1 MDIDAAH
8 KALRVVMPMLSTY
21 QDWIVL
27 GMLVLPLIVIAWAL
41 TWRVLIEAERNRHER
56 YRRFYSVMEQL
67 SRSDAETAA
76 KMAAAY
82 ELRNYREY
90 ADIVA
95 KVFVDGRMRHDTTAA
110 LKQELAE
117 TLKHIERAKTH

>member
-1 MDIDAAH
+1 MWM
-8 KALRVVMPMLSTY
+8 LLSTY
-21 QDWIVL
+21 QEWIVWGL
-27 GMLVLPLIVIAWAL
+27 IVLPLVVIAWAL

-67 SRSDAETAA
+67 SRSDSETAA

-82 ELRNYREY
+82 ELRNYKEY

-95 KVFVDGRMRHDTTAA
+95 KVFVDGRMRQDTTAA
-110 LKQELAE
+110 LKQELAA
-117 TLKHIERAKTH
+117 TLKAIERSKTQ

>member
-1 MDIDAAH
+1 MRCGAP
-8 KALRVVMPMLSTY
+8 RVVMWMLLSTY
-21 QDWIVL
+21 QEWIVWGL
-27 GMLVLPLIVIAWAL
+27 IVLPLVVIAWAL

-67 SRSDAETAA
+67 SRSDSETAA

-82 ELRNYREY
+82 ELRNYKDY

-95 KVFVDGRMRHDTTAA
+95 KVFVDGRMRQD
-110 LKQELAE
+110 
-117 TLKHIERAKTH
+117 

>member
-1 MDIDAAH
+1 MRRTWR
-8 KALRVVMPMLSTY
+8 RVVIRMSFSSY
-21 QDWIVL
+21 QDWIVW

-67 SRSDAETAA
+67 SRSDSETAA

-95 KVFVDGRMRHDTTAA
+95 KVFVDGRMRQDTTLA

-117 TLKHIERAKTH
+117 TLKHIERARTH